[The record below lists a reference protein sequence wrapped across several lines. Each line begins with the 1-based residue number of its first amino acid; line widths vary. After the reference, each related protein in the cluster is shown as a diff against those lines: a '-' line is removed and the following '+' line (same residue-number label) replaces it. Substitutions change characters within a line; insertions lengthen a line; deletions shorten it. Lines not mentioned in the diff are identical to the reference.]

1 MQEPEQGNSAQHRK
15 DQETY
20 VAWKK
25 KNSLACITL
34 LSCMQD
40 DLLIKHEVYQTA
52 HEMWEA
58 LKEKYGGLSAT
69 KLRELVMK
77 FGNYKM

>member
-1 MQEPEQGNSAQHRK
+1 
-15 DQETY
+15 
-20 VAWKK
+20 
-25 KNSLACITL
+25 
-34 LSCMQD
+34 MQD
-40 DLLIKHEVYQTA
+40 DLLIEREVYQTA
-52 HEMWEA
+52 HEMWKT

>member
-1 MQEPEQGNSAQHRK
+1 MQEPEQGNFAQHRK

-40 DLLIKHEVYQTA
+40 DLLIEYKVYKIA
-52 HEMWEA
+52 HEMQKA

-69 KLRELVMK
+69 KMRELVMK
-77 FGNYKM
+77 FGNYKI